1 MWSVGCVTAA
11 ILIGRSAFATSQTSE
26 GRQDSAAAAV
36 IAAAAKHDLHVLDDI
51 EIWGDIGI
59 RPKDFILRLLVLD
72 EQARLTADQAL
83 MHDWFRQQGDGQA
96 MLTRYNQAV
105 DGWRP
110 SWPGWD
116 FKEELDAFIDR
127 RIPSYDVSS
136 TPCRPGGC
144 SS

>member
-26 GRQDSAAAAV
+26 GRQDSAAAV
-36 IAAAAKHDLHVLDDI
+36 IAAAAKHDLQVLDDI

-59 RPKDFILRLLVLD
+59 RPKDFIRRLLVLD

-83 MHDWFRQQGDGQA
+83 MHDWFRQQDDGQA

-105 DGWRP
+105 DGWRRT
-110 SWPGWD
+110 WPGWD

-136 TPCRPGGC
+136 TPRRPGRC
-144 SS
+144 SF

>member
-11 ILIGRSAFATSQTSE
+11 ILIGRPAFATSQRSE
-26 GRQDSAAAAV
+26 DRQESAAAV
-36 IAAAAKHDLHVLDDI
+36 VAAAAKYDPQVLDDI

-59 RPKDFILRLLVLD
+59 QPKDFIRRLLVLD

-83 MHDWFRQQGDGQA
+83 MHDWFSQQDDGQA

-136 TPCRPGGC
+136 TPCRRGRC